1 MKTATKTEAAPAVIL
16 NDAQRAAEAA
26 VVKTA
31 KAATKAVRTVAM
43 AIGEAYRAGVHTAY
57 GLSLPEWA
65 AKTLIGAN
73 IPKSTAYYL
82 RDIGTGY
89 AVLGKDRADLFP
101 MEGLRTIVAK
111 AKGDE
116 DAIEEAADIAQGGDA
131 KAAPSL
137 KACRGASGKSEVSHG
152 DALNR
157 IIRAAMNAA
166 SNDYLVAITLMEE
179 ACDRLQAE
187 HDRAEREAAKSAK

>member
-1 MKTATKTEAAPAVIL
+1 MKTATKTEAAAVTL
-16 NDAQRAAEAA
+16 TDAQRDAEAA
-26 VVKTA
+26 VIKTA
-31 KAATKAVRTVAM
+31 KAATKAVRTVAI
-43 AIGEAYRAGVHTAY
+43 AIGDAYRAGVHAAY
-57 GLSLPEWA
+57 GLALPEWI
-65 AKTLIGAN
+65 AKTLIGAS

-89 AVLGKDRADLFP
+89 AVLGKERADLFP

-116 DAIEEAADIAQGGDA
+116 DAIEEAADVAQGGDA

-137 KACRGASGKSEVSHG
+137 KACRGASGKSEVPHA

-166 SNDYLVAITLMEE
+166 GNDYLVAITLMEE

-187 HDRAEREAAKSAK
+187 HDRAEKEAAKK